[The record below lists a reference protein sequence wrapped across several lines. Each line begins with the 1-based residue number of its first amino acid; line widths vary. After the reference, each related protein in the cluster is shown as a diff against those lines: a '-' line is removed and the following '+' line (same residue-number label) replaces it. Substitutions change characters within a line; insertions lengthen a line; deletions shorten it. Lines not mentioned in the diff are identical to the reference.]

1 MADKEMLIV
10 GSKVKNHIK
19 SKGLMSSSDLL
30 DAINDAVYAMLDKA
44 VARAEAN
51 GRKTV
56 QAKDA

>member
-1 MADKEMLIV
+1 MAEKEMLVV
-10 GSKVKNHIK
+10 GSKVKNYIK

-30 DAINDAVYAMLDKA
+30 DAINSSVYWMLDRA
-44 VARAEAN
+44 AARAEAN